1 MKAPKTV
8 VRAVGERVSG
18 GRPSRWRASLA
29 ATAVG
34 TAVGVTVYRV
44 LRDN

>member
-8 VRAVGERVSG
+8 AHAVTQRLSG
-18 GRPSRWRASLA
+18 RQPNWWQATVA

-34 TAVGVTVYRV
+34 GAVGVTVYRV
-44 LRDN
+44 LRN